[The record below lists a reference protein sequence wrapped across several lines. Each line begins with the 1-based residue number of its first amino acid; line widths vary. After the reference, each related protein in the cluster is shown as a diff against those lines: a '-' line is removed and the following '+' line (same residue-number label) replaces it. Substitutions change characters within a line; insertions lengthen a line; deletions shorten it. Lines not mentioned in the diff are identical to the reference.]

1 MATSRQ
7 LVGMI
12 QSHLARDDDRF
23 LAIAEQIAKEA
34 GKAGRGKFADD
45 LQRIVD
51 TARNNPELNRRSAPV
66 PISRPRGEL
75 AELLSASYPRL
86 SLGEVVLGDDL
97 ARNLRQVV
105 REHQLHDDL
114 AAYGLQPRRKLLLS
128 GPSGTGKTMTA
139 AAIAGELS
147 LPLFTVLLDGVI
159 TKFMGESA
167 AKLRLIFD
175 AMNTVRGVYFFD
187 EVDALATAR
196 ANENDIGEA
205 RRMLNS
211 FLQFIEGDQSS
222 SLIIAA
228 TNHRSLL
235 DSAIFRRF
243 DAAFTYA
250 KPSVEE
256 ARRVIR
262 NNLVAIP
269 QDELDW
275 DRIDEV
281 SAGLSHADLAAGA
294 MQAARLAVLD
304 NNSRLSTDL
313 LVLAIRDRHAIHN

>member
-1 MATSRQ
+1 
-7 LVGMI
+7 MI

-23 LAIAEQIAKEA
+23 LAITDQIAKDA
-34 GKAGRGKFADD
+34 GKAGRGKFSEE

-51 TARNNPELNRRSAPV
+51 AARNARDLESKSSPV

-75 AELLSASYPRL
+75 VELLSATYPEL
-86 SLGEVVLGDDL
+86 SLGDVVLSEHL
-97 ARNLRQVV
+97 ARNLRQLV
-105 REHQLHDDL
+105 REHQMRDEL

-175 AMNTVRGVYFFD
+175 SMNTVRGVYFFD

-196 ANENDIGEA
+196 AQENDIGEA

-211 FLQFIEGDQSS
+211 FLQFIEGDKSN

-228 TNHRSLL
+228 TNHKSLL
-235 DSAIFRRF
+235 DPAIFRRF
-243 DAAFTYA
+243 DAAFVYA
-250 KPSVEE
+250 KPSKTE
-256 ARRVIR
+256 ARRVVR
-262 NNLVAIP
+262 NNLLSVP
-269 QDELDW
+269 QEDIDW
-275 DRIDEV
+275 EKVDEV
-281 SAGLSHADLAAGA
+281 ANGLSQADLASGA
-294 MQAARLAVLD
+294 VQAARLAVLD
-304 NNSRLSTDL
+304 NGGRLTTGL
-313 LVLAIRDRHAIHN
+313 LVSAIRDRHAIHC

>member
-1 MATSRQ
+1 M
-7 LVGMI
+7 
-12 QSHLARDDDRF
+12 
-23 LAIAEQIAKEA
+23 
-34 GKAGRGKFADD
+34 
-45 LQRIVD
+45 
-51 TARNNPELNRRSAPV
+51 
-66 PISRPRGEL
+66 
-75 AELLSASYPRL
+75 
-86 SLGEVVLGDDL
+86 GDDL
-97 ARNLRQVV
+97 SRNLRQVV

-304 NNSRLSTDL
+304 NNNRLSTDL

>member
-23 LAIAEQIAKEA
+23 LAITDQIAKDA
-34 GKAGRGKFADD
+34 GKAGRGKFSEE

-51 TARNNPELNRRSAPV
+51 AARNARDLESKASPV

-75 AELLSASYPRL
+75 VELLSATYPEL
-86 SLGEVVLGDDL
+86 SLGDVVLSEHL
-97 ARNLRQVV
+97 ARNLRQLV
-105 REHQLHDDL
+105 REHQMRDEL

-175 AMNTVRGVYFFD
+175 SMNTVRGVYFFD

-196 ANENDIGEA
+196 AQENDIGEA

-211 FLQFIEGDQSS
+211 FLQFIEGDKSN

-228 TNHRSLL
+228 TNHKSLL
-235 DSAIFRRF
+235 DPAIFRRF
-243 DAAFTYA
+243 DAAFVYA
-250 KPSVEE
+250 KPSKTE
-256 ARRVIR
+256 ARRVVR
-262 NNLVAIP
+262 NNLLSVP
-269 QDELDW
+269 QEDIDW
-275 DRIDEV
+275 EKVDEV
-281 SAGLSHADLAAGA
+281 ANGLSQADLASGA
-294 MQAARLAVLD
+294 VQAARLAVLD
-304 NNSRLSTDL
+304 NGGRLTTGL
-313 LVLAIRDRHAIHN
+313 LVSAIRDRHAIHC